1 MTAYEKPS
9 WTQNCGKKENG
20 NDGGR
25 GVRFANFVFI
35 SFFHIRF
42 VTKNPAEKEV
52 LWDIKLKK
60 EMINLLPFPL

>member
-20 NDGGR
+20 NDGGS
-25 GVRFANFVFI
+25 GVRFADFIFI
-35 SFFHIRF
+35 SFFHIKF

-60 EMINLLPFPL
+60 EITNLSHFQL

>member
-20 NDGGR
+20 NDGGN
-25 GVRFANFVFI
+25 GVRFADFVFK
-35 SFFHIRF
+35 SFFHIKF

-52 LWDIKLKK
+52 LWDIKLRK
-60 EMINLLPFPL
+60 EITNLSHFQL

>member
-20 NDGGR
+20 NDGGS
-25 GVRFANFVFI
+25 GVRFADFVFI
-35 SFFHIRF
+35 SFFHIKF

-60 EMINLLPFPL
+60 EITNLSHFQL